1 MEKKVLVA
9 EVEEDERKLLS
20 DLLKDLGYET
30 IQTNDLQNVSSLS
43 LSSKPDLIIL
53 SDKEQGN
60 RLTDTIKALKEG
72 DSNLIP
78 LLVVLSEEESS
89 QRDALRKIGIEDF
102 IFRPYSIVS
111 FLNKIKE
118 MLSE

>member
-1 MEKKVLVA
+1 MEKKVLIA

-43 LSSKPDLIIL
+43 LSSNPDLIIL
-53 SDKEQGN
+53 SDKEQSN

-78 LLVVLSEEESS
+78 LLVVLSEESS
-89 QRDALRKIGIEDF
+89 QKEALRKIGIEDF